1 MPRED
6 QGVGSSEP
14 RSESWELPAPREV
27 FDIAHDAFLSLDA
40 DGRILYANPRAE
52 ELFGYEGGQA
62 RGIDLVTL
70 VAEDERELV
79 GEALQSL
86 TVGGFERQVKWH
98 L

>member
-52 ELFGYEGGQA
+52 ELFGLFPLIGHRCPA
-62 RGIDLVTL
+62 RLSSCR
-70 VAEDERELV
+70 A
-79 GEALQSL
+79 
-86 TVGGFERQVKWH
+86 
-98 L
+98 